1 MESFAAVDGA
11 VRLGSYQPTLRGC
24 SVDPNPDYDASDEL
38 EYFFNYFP
46 WALRGIVGPGGGY
59 PPPAYPP
66 V

>member
-1 MESFAAVDGA
+1 
-11 VRLGSYQPTLRGC
+11 
-24 SVDPNPDYDASDEL
+24 VDPNPDYDTSDEI